1 MKLTLI
7 GGGGVRSPLFVMS
20 LLRWHERIGVEELC
34 LMDIDAHKLALFGE
48 MCREVAR
55 RAGNPFKLT
64 ATTDA
69 SAALSGADLVLT
81 TLRVE
86 SGQGRAPG

>member
-20 LLRWHERIGVEELC
+20 LLRWHERIGVDELC
-34 LMDIDAHKLALFGE
+34 LMDIDAHKLDIFGE
-48 MCREVAR
+48 MCREVVR

-64 ATTDA
+64 ATTN
-69 SAALSGADLVLT
+69 ALADVVST
-81 TLRVE
+81 DTKP
-86 SGQGRAPG
+86 RALA